1 MIVFKKS
8 KYYTRGTPEYNK
20 RFARKIFCR
29 ALKKI
34 LIKIIKVIII
44 LGIIF
49 ALVYWMAVVIKVQI
63 I

>member
-1 MIVFKKS
+1 MIVFKKN

-34 LIKIIKVIII
+34 LIKIIKAIII

-49 ALVYWMAVVIKVQI
+49 AFVYWIIILIKEQI